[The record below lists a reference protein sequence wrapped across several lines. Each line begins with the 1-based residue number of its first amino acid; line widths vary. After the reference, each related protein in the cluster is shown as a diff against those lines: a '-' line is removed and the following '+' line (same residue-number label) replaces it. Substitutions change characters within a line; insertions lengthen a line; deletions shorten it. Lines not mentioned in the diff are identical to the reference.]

1 MLLICRFLTVNGTP
15 IRKQNFK
22 AKNSLEKWKNE
33 NRCYLVVSGLETQR
47 GQKLQNRGYQLSLI
61 QYLWMVNSAFCV
73 WKTQSKM
80 LRRNTSECVFMKNS
94 VYLSVLKNKFHVG
107 KGLFLPI
114 HPTPSAFK
122 HEIKHCLAWQ
132 NK

>member
-33 NRCYLVVSGLETQR
+33 NRCYLVVSGLET
-47 GQKLQNRGYQLSLI
+47 LQNRGYQLSLI

-80 LRRNTSECVFMKNS
+80 LRRNTSECVFYEKFCIFVNS
-94 VYLSVLKNKFHVG
+94 KKQISCG
-107 KGLFLPI
+107 KRPFFFFLPI